1 MEARSGSDNCGISYT
16 DTSPAVGADEAA
28 VRATH
33 GILQTYFL
41 SSVFQTEKKKMIWF
55 LEFK

>member
-41 SSVFQTEKKKMIWF
+41 SSVFQTEKNKR
-55 LEFK
+55 